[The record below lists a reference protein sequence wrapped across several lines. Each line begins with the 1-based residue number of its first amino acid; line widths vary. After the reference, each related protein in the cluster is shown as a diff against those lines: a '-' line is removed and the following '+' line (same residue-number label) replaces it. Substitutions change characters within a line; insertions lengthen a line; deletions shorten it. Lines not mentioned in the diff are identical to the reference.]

1 MVTPGPQGA
10 SILWPWLLAAV
21 VVLVLAAGATAWWL
35 ARRRRARAEKARPD
49 DVTWVANSS
58 YLAQVPAFAAWVRR
72 YRTLQVAGLVG
83 LLVALVGVGAVA
95 ARPVETDLVVDR
107 LGTRDIVLCLDVS
120 GSMTAYDGEILKVY
134 SELVDNFEGERIALS
149 IFNSTSRTVFPL
161 TDDYTLVQ
169 EELAAGVAAFDKDP
183 STLDFSSE
191 RDEKDILEFLTYTA
205 GTLANES
212 AASLI
217 GDGLANCALQFDEEA
232 TDRSRS
238 IILATDNYVAGEPI
252 YTLEEAA
259 ALVASRDITLH
270 GIYGGSDLYAGT
282 PEETGYREVVEA
294 GGGLYFLAGDPQAV
308 EGMVE
313 DVVAQQAVE
322 LDASPE
328 VVVTD
333 LPTIWFLVATAGAA
347 LLVVVAWRLRE

>member
-1 MVTPGPQGA
+1 MTPGPQGA

-21 VVLVLAAGATAWWL
+21 VVVTLAAGGTAWWL
-35 ARRRRARAEKARPD
+35 ARRRRARDEEARPD
-49 DVTWVANSS
+49 GVTWVANSS
-58 YLAQVPAFAAWVRR
+58 YLAQVPAFAAWARR
-72 YRTLQVAGLVG
+72 YRALQVVGLAG
-83 LLVALVGVGAVA
+83 LLVALVGVGALA
-95 ARPVETDLVVDR
+95 ARPVETEVVADR

-120 GSMTAYDGEILKVY
+120 GSMTAYDGEILKAY

-169 EELAAGVAAFDKDP
+169 AELAAGIAAFDKDP
-183 STLDFSSE
+183 STLDVASE
-191 RDEKDILEFLTYTA
+191 RDKEDLGEFLTYTA
-205 GTLANES
+205 GTLANDA

-217 GDGLANCALQFDEEA
+217 GDGLANCALQFDEGA

-252 YTLEEAA
+252 YTLEEAT

-270 GIYGGSDLYAGT
+270 GIYGGSELYQGT
-282 PEETGYREVVEA
+282 PEEVQYKEAVEG
-294 GGGLYFLAGDPQAV
+294 GGGLYFLAGDPRAV

-322 LDASPE
+322 LDATPE
-328 VVVTD
+328 MIVTD
-333 LPTIWFLVATAGAA
+333 LPTAWFLVATAGAA